1 LADDQLSWEVRQHH
15 NVHYHLF
22 LSGVMGN
29 NIELQQAPEP
39 EDFDAATTSYLEII
53 LTVTSLDG
61 RSASVS
67 RNVMSRPVTLHFD
80 TVPSGLS
87 LVFYGEKM
95 PTPVTI
101 VSWESSKL
109 TVKARNQSYFHFDS
123 WSDETSES
131 TREFVTPESTPGSP
145 LVATSWIS

>member
-53 LTVTSLDG
+53 LTVSSLDG
-61 RSASVS
+61 CSASVS
-67 RNVMSRPVTLHFD
+67 RNVMPRL
-80 TVPSGLS
+80 VPLRG
-87 LVFYGEKM
+87 KM
-95 PTPVTI
+95 PTPLTI

-123 WSDETSES
+123 WSDT
-131 TREFVTPESTPGSP
+131 
-145 LVATSWIS
+145 